1 MYNAFFGF
9 RESPFSIA
17 PNPAYLYMSTQHK
30 EAFAHLLYGIQGNG
44 GFVLL
49 SGEVG
54 AGKTTLCRCLLDQLP
69 EENEVAYIF
78 NPPQSSEELYAI
90 ICEELSIPL
99 APGSHSNLMLMQTEI
114 YHHLLKVHSQGRN
127 TLLIVD
133 EAQNLPVEV
142 LEQLRLMTNL
152 ETDDTKLLQII
163 LLGQPELR
171 DLIAKPEL
179 RQLAQRITARFHL
192 SPIKADEVRPYIQH
206 RLSVAGVERPL
217 FKDDLCH
224 TIYKH
229 SNGIPRLINVI
240 CDRTLLGAYAE
251 GEDVITPELLSQAV
265 TEVTGHKEIPHRKQL
280 EIFATVASGAAVVGL
295 LHFAVIPGG
304 LGETNRW
311 LSNNFTQF
319 GNALSS
325 IFSDDESRSSVP
337 VITQLA
343 ILKAHKQSEPQGA
356 QPNPAPVISEVN
368 QLPPPA
374 TGVNTLN
381 QPAPQPQAITSGTTR
396 VETVTPSTQVTSAT
410 IVRAALPTS
419 TTQPT
424 QVTAP
429 TNQAE
434 PAVATQIT
442 HNPYDV
448 LFQVWQVPASNVSD
462 NPCLH
467 ALQQGLRCLHGKGS
481 LQYVTRLNR
490 PVLLRMEGKSKQQ
503 EELVLLSV
511 RNGIATV
518 ARDGQVW
525 DVPFHQLAK
534 TPLSSYTLF
543 WRPPPGYHNVIRR
556 GETSRSVGWL
566 KQQLVTLTSAP
577 LDSEN
582 QYFNEKLEFWL
593 KGFQKSQGLQ
603 SDGVAGPHTLIHV
616 NSATSNQVPRLN
628 NHQG

>member
-69 EENEVAYIF
+69 DENEVAYIF

-90 ICEELSIPL
+90 ICEELSIALP
-99 APGSHSNLMLMQTEI
+99 PGSHSNLMLMQTEI

-192 SPIKADEVRPYIQH
+192 CPIKADEVRPYIQH
-206 RLSVAGVERPL
+206 RLGVAGVERPL
-217 FKDDLCH
+217 FKDDLCQ
-224 TIYKH
+224 TIYKY

-251 GEDVITPELLSQAV
+251 GEDVITPELLNQAV
-265 TEVTGHKEIPHRKQL
+265 TEVTGKKEIPHRKQL
-280 EIFATVASGAAVVGL
+280 EILATAASGVAVVGL
-295 LHFAVIPGG
+295 LHFAIIPGG

-311 LSNNFTQF
+311 LSHSFNQL
-319 GNALSS
+319 GNAISS
-325 IFSDDESRSSVP
+325 IFSNESRSSVP

-343 ILKAHKQSEPQGA
+343 ILKAHEQPESHGA
-356 QPNPAPVISEVN
+356 QPNTAAGRNAP
-368 QLPPPA
+368 
-374 TGVNTLN
+374 N
-381 QPAPQPQAITSGTTR
+381 QPMPQPYENTPGTAH
-396 VETVTPSTQVTSAT
+396 VETVTPAAST
-410 IVRAALPTS
+410 IVRAALPAS
-419 TTQPT
+419 SSQPR
-424 QVTAP
+424 QVTAAAS
-429 TNQAE
+429 QAV
-434 PAVATQIT
+434 PAVATQVT

-448 LFQVWQVPASNVSD
+448 LFQLWQVPASNASD
-462 NPCLH
+462 NPCLY
-467 ALQQGLRCLHGKGS
+467 ALKQGLRCLHGKGS

-490 PVLLRMEGKSKQQ
+490 PVLLRMKGKSQKP

-518 ARDGQVW
+518 ARNGQVW
-525 DVPFHQLAK
+525 DVPLHQLAK
-534 TPLSSYTLF
+534 KPLSSYTLF
-543 WRPPPGYHNVIRR
+543 WRPPPGYNNMMRR

-577 LDSEN
+577 LNSRN

-593 KGFQKSQGLQ
+593 KAFQKSQGLH